1 MDGLLAGHRGRRR
14 SGLSVRLALGAFLL
28 SAAVASAA
36 DIPRPEHPRPGRMR
50 AEWQTLNGPWECD
63 FDEADRGLAE
73 GWFRGARSLS
83 RSILVP
89 YCPGSR
95 LSGIGDTSPHEV
107 VWYRRRFTVPEAWKA
122 RRLWLHLGAVDYEA
136 RVWVNGDEVGRHRG
150 GMTPFAFDVPDQL
163 KPGENVRVGRAW
175 DGVN

>member
-1 MDGLLAGHRGRRR
+1 M
-14 SGLSVRLALGAFLL
+14 RLALGAFLL

-36 DIPRPEHPRPGRMR
+36 DVPRPEHPRPDRMR
-50 AEWQTLNGPWECD
+50 AEWQTLNGPWEFD

-73 GWFRGARSLS
+73 GWFRGARGLS

-89 YCPGSR
+89 YCPESR

-122 RRLWLHLGAVDYEA
+122 RRLWL
-136 RVWVNGDEVGRHRG
+136 
-150 GMTPFAFDVPDQL
+150 VP
-163 KPGENVRVGRAW
+163 
-175 DGVN
+175 